1 MSSGKKT
8 RGRQKIEMKKM
19 SNESN
24 LQVTFAKRRSGLF
37 KKASELC
44 TLCGAY
50 VALIIFSPS
59 EKVFSFG
66 HPNVETVIDRFLS
79 QIPPQNDDIMQY
91 IEAYRNASVRELNYI
106 LTCMKAALDIDKNR
120 ANELSQLRKNNE
132 AHFWWTCPFDRMNMV
147 QLGSFKKALEDLQ
160 KLVAHYTDRVEIQG
174 TSTQPLPLLVG
185 NGSSSNMSFEHQP
198 NPQQDSIFLAQFLQN
213 PMFQP
218 LSFGFNN
225 MGGEGGHGP
234 HGFF

>member
-8 RGRQKIEMKKM
+8 QGRQKIEMKKI

-24 LQVTFAKRRSGLF
+24 LQVTFSKRRSGLF

-50 VALIIFSPS
+50 IALIIFSPS

-66 HPNVETVIDRFLS
+66 HPNVETIIDRYLS
-79 QIPPQNDDIMQY
+79 QVPPQNDDIMRF
-91 IEAYRNASVRELNYI
+91 IEANRNASVRELNDL
-106 LTCMKAALDIDKNR
+106 LTRMKDALDINKNR
-120 ANELSQLRKNNE
+120 ANELSQLRKKNE
-132 AHFWWTCPFDRMNMV
+132 AHFWWTCPFDRMNFV
-147 QLGSFKKALEDLQ
+147 QLELFKKALEDLK
-160 KLVAHYTDRVEIQG
+160 KLVAHYVDKVEIQG
-174 TSTQPLPLLVG
+174 TSTQPLPFFVE

-198 NPQQDSIFLAQFLQN
+198 NLEQDSILAEFLQN
-213 PMFQP
+213 PIFQP
-218 LSFGFNN
+218 HLFGFNN
-225 MGGEGGHGP
+225 MGGECGRGP